1 MKSLIKFIINTIVII
16 VLVLALIV
24 GYTWY
29 QKKQGKVA
37 YLFNYATF
45 AVTGDSMR
53 PTIEAGDLLFIHKE
67 NSYSE
72 GDIVTYVN
80 DQKQIV
86 THRIVGTDEE
96 GLFITQGDNNKFED
110 TKHIGNNQ
118 IYGKVIYD
126 FTAYDEIVSFLLTY
140 KWYLIIGFVIL
151 SIAGRLLL

>member
-80 DQKQIV
+80 DQKELEQKAILQM
-86 THRIVGTDEE
+86 E
-96 GLFITQGDNNKFED
+96 GDNNKFED
-110 TKHIGNNQ
+110 TKHISTNQ

-140 KWYLIIGFVIL
+140 KWYLIIGFIIL

>member
-1 MKSLIKFIINTIVII
+1 
-16 VLVLALIV
+16 
-24 GYTWY
+24 
-29 QKKQGKVA
+29 
-37 YLFNYATF
+37 
-45 AVTGDSMR
+45 MR